1 MPATY
6 VLVGGGGVRGSFT
19 AACLGHLQS
28 SRHPL
33 AMANVIAGVSI
44 GSIIGACLATD
55 SSVLDILE
63 QLKRTD
69 VVAHHSTMTN
79 MFRTLQIYR
88 GKRQSLFSTD
98 TIAEILSY
106 AFSGKPVKCDM
117 YTAVAGDAMKLVQ
130 EEFDTPS
137 GNAIP
142 VPEVLASCAIL
153 GAYPPIKL
161 QKPGQPA
168 RWYIDGGFS
177 NAFPMKKIKEFMDS
191 SDAEVLSLYAAK
203 PWLARIP
210 EIEFDEFS
218 VRNTTALLLRRYWYS
233 LSKLDHHQIF
243 KLVPIPL
250 QMIPD
255 GIFAAIFTLNNQAW
269 TVHKIITSKTTDYV
283 RPAGRIKVV
292 YFCAPTGEQYLR
304 YETMN
309 LSQRHEER
317 EQNMDLTI
325 DFGEKACLEMQEV
338 YKIVNASFRE
348 AQVQLQSTPLSLSF
362 RF

>member
-1 MPATY
+1 
-6 VLVGGGGVRGSFT
+6 
-19 AACLGHLQS
+19 
-28 SRHPL
+28 
-33 AMANVIAGVSI
+33 
-44 GSIIGACLATD
+44 
-55 SSVLDILE
+55 
-63 QLKRTD
+63 
-69 VVAHHSTMTN
+69 

-98 TIAEILSY
+98 TIAQILSDS
-106 AFSGKPVKCDM
+106 FGGKPVKCDV

-130 EEFDTPS
+130 EEFETPHGS
-137 GNAIP
+137 AIA
-142 VPEVLASCAIL
+142 VPTVLASCAIL
-153 GAYPPIKL
+153 GAYPPIQL
-161 QKPGQPA
+161 QKPGEPPK
-168 RWYIDGGFS
+168 WYIDGGFS

-191 SDAEVLSLYAAK
+191 SDADVLSLYAAK

-250 QMIPD
+250 QMIPN
-255 GIFAAIFTLNNQAW
+255 GIFAAVFTLNNETW

-283 RPAGRIKVV
+283 RPVGKIKVV

-325 DFGEKACLEMQEV
+325 DFGEKACLEMQAV
-338 YKIVNASFRE
+338 YNIVNASSQRT
-348 AQVQLQSTPLSLSF
+348 QVQLQTTPLSLSF